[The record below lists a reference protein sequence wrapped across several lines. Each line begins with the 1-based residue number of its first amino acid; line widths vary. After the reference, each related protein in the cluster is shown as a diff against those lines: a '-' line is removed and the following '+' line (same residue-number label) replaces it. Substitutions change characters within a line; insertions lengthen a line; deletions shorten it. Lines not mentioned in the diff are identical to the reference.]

1 VCSGRFA
8 RSCRYARASDRR
20 DRAPRD
26 LRSNRR
32 VYKRHDRGVRT
43 GGNHG
48 RTGGRDGN
56 RRHNHLGLVDGDPST
71 NIADIERVETVF
83 KNGTGYDSKKI
94 FESVKGFV
102 GRI

>member
-1 VCSGRFA
+1 VGTIA
-8 RSCRYARASDRR
+8 VGKNADAI
-20 DRAPRD
+20 
-26 LRSNRR
+26 
-32 VYKRHDRGVRT
+32 
-43 GGNHG
+43 
-48 RTGGRDGN
+48 
-56 RRHNHLGLVDGDPST
+56 LVDGDPST